1 MASWEPVDT
10 DYDEIGEKDDR
21 WNDDIVKDLE
31 LRFNK
36 LRSFNETL
44 SETHDKNLIDMT
56 IKTKEALNIDAIEL
70 IANEIYDK
78 LTKLFNDR
86 RKRLG
91 IKGGKPINEPI
102 RDYSKFKLKTDGTLS
117 YKYKKNSN

>member
-1 MASWEPVDT
+1 MASWEPVDI
-10 DYDEIGEKDDR
+10 DRDEIGEGDDR
-21 WNDDIVKDLE
+21 WDDDIMKDLE

-36 LRSFNETL
+36 LRQFNSTL

-56 IKTKEALNIDAIEL
+56 IKTKEALNRDTIEL

-91 IKGGKPINEPI
+91 IKGGKPIIDPI

-117 YKYKKNSN
+117 YKYKK